1 MATNAGSALSKGL
14 PELMAQVLG
23 KLEKRDKVF
32 NDLVKTVVEQQQE
45 LAKELMLL
53 KAGRKDIPVIKVSL
67 DEEPV
72 WDDISGNQF
81 DNKVVLKDGEDELVS
96 ITPRV
101 KEKPDNVVITVNVYK
116 CGLCFFPWGFKT
128 SDVNSS

>member
-32 NDLVKTVVEQQQE
+32 NELVKTVVEQQQE
-45 LAKELMLL
+45 LAKELMIL
-53 KAGRKDIPVIKVSL
+53 KAGHKDIPIIKVSL

-72 WDDISGNQF
+72 WDDISGNHV
-81 DNKVVLKDGEDELVS
+81 DNKVVLKDDGEDLVS
-96 ITPRV
+96 ITPKA
-101 KEKPDNVVITVNVYK
+101 KEKTDNVVITVNVYK

-128 SDVNSS
+128 SDVNPS